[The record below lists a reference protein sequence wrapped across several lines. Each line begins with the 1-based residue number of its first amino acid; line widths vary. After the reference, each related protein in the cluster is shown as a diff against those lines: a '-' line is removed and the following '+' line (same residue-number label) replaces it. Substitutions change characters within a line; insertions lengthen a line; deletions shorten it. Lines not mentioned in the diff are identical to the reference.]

1 MTPDQNH
8 FFESVKSTIA
18 SARSRAQQRVNFIM
32 VEAYWNIGR
41 LIVEEEQ
48 RGESRAAYGE
58 QLIAELS
65 RRLTEAFGKGFSKR
79 NLHNMVRFY
88 HAFQN
93 VQTLSAQLSWS
104 HYLLLIKVDDSGA
117 RQWYIDECIASNW
130 SVRALERQITTHYYE
145 RLTLSKEKLSV
156 KQEADEKTND
166 LRYTPQEF
174 IKDPYVLEFLNLR
187 QNDTLFESDLEQALI
202 EDIQK
207 FLLELGRG
215 FAFVA
220 RQKRVSVEN
229 DHFYIDLVF
238 YNYLLKC
245 FVLIDLKTGKLTHQD
260 VGQMDMYVRLYDE
273 CEKADDDNPT
283 VGIVLCSDKNE
294 TVVKY
299 SAINNQT
306 LFASR
311 YHLYLPSAEEF
322 KMELEKEMA
331 HWRLEAL
338 KGP

>member
-8 FFESVKSTIA
+8 FFESIKSLIA
-18 SARSRAQQRVNFIM
+18 SARSRAQQRVHFIM
-32 VEAYWNIGR
+32 VEAYWNVGR
-41 LIVEEEQ
+41 LIVEKEQ

-104 HYLLLIKVDDSGA
+104 HYLLLIRVDDSGA

-130 SVRALERQITTHYYE
+130 SVRALEHQITTHYYE
-145 RLTLSKEKLSV
+145 CLTLSKEKLSV

-187 QNDTLFESDLEQALI
+187 QNDTLFESDLE
-202 EDIQK
+202 
-207 FLLELGRG
+207 
-215 FAFVA
+215 
-220 RQKRVSVEN
+220 
-229 DHFYIDLVF
+229 
-238 YNYLLKC
+238 
-245 FVLIDLKTGKLTHQD
+245 
-260 VGQMDMYVRLYDE
+260 
-273 CEKADDDNPT
+273 
-283 VGIVLCSDKNE
+283 
-294 TVVKY
+294 
-299 SAINNQT
+299 
-306 LFASR
+306 
-311 YHLYLPSAEEF
+311 HLYLPSAEEF
-322 KMELEKEMA
+322 KMELEMA